1 MSKYYLLVF
10 SFLLFPFF
18 SFSQPDYNVDNIP
31 KELKE
36 SAGSVVRLDERTLE
50 VKSPAKAELNAK
62 FAITILHE
70 SHRSNA
76 IFRQTY
82 DDFTKL
88 SSIKIAIYDGRGKKL
103 HNISKKDIIDM
114 TNFSE
119 SALYASIRQKVYKP
133 DYYEYPFTIEYSYT
147 ETYNG
152 ILSFPT
158 YACITD
164 YDMSLEKGSFT
175 IKTTEDIIYQEY
187 NFNTEPDIN
196 VEDGQKVYKWEFK
209 NLKPIR
215 NEDYDLSLY
224 YLVPIIRSAPKNF
237 EMEGYSGTCD
247 SWRTFGNWIYNL
259 NSGRDILSS
268 KTVNE
273 VQELTKNLNTKR
285 EKTKAVYE
293 YMQARTRYVNITI
306 GIGGWQPFPALDV
319 DNNGYG
325 DCKALS
331 NYTYSLL
338 KAVGVESYYAI
349 IRAGA
354 NSREIIKDF
363 PTNQFNH
370 AIVCVPDD
378 NDTIWLECTSQRNAF
393 DYLGTFTDGRYALII
408 KSNDSK
414 LVRTPKLTA
423 NENYR
428 NRNATIKIDNDGNV
442 HADISKKYGG
452 IYYDN
457 VVYLTYLE
465 GKRRMDRVRDRIH
478 IKNFT
483 LSDAD
488 YRIEELKSSSPYVKE
503 DYPVYAKKYVQKLG
517 NRLLFSVN
525 FFNTI
530 IDVPSSINKQESD
543 IYMGHSLIK
552 TDSLEFIVPDGYYI
566 KSFPDNY
573 TVKSEFVEFYTN
585 YSLDGNT
592 LKYVRKQIIK
602 EGIYEANKYDEL
614 RSYLKKISTADKSK
628 VLLMP
633 EE

>member
-10 SFLLFPFF
+10 AFLLFPFF
-18 SFSQPDYNVDNIP
+18 SFSQSDYNVDNIP

-36 SAGSVVRLDERTLE
+36 NAGSVVRLDEMILE
-50 VKSPAKAELNAK
+50 VKSPSKAVLNAK

-88 SSIKIAIYDGRGKKL
+88 SSIKITIYDGNGKRV

-114 TNFSE
+114 TTFTE
-119 SALYASIRQKVYKP
+119 SALYASIRQKVYHP

-147 ETYNG
+147 ETYDG

-164 YDMSLEKGSFT
+164 YDMSVEKGSFT

-196 VEDGQKVYKWEFK
+196 VNDGQKVYKWEFN

-237 EMEGYSGTCD
+237 EMEGYFGTCE
-247 SWRTFGNWIYNL
+247 SWKTFGNWIYNL
-259 NSGRDILSS
+259 NSGRDILSA
-268 KTVNE
+268 KTINE
-273 VQELTKNLNTKR
+273 VQELTKNLSTRR

-293 YMQARTRYVNITI
+293 YMQSRTRYVNITI
-306 GIGGWQPFPALDV
+306 GIGGWQPFPAIDV

-338 KAVGVESYYAI
+338 KAVGIESYYTI
-349 IRAGA
+349 INAGA

-408 KSNDSK
+408 KSNASE
-414 LVRTPKLTA
+414 LVRTPSLTA
-423 NENYR
+423 KDNYR
-428 NRNATIKIDNDGNV
+428 NRKAIINIDNEGNV
-442 HADISKKYGG
+442 QADIFKNYGG

-457 VVYLTYLE
+457 NLVISYLE
-465 GKRRMDRVRDRIH
+465 GKRRMDIVRDRIH

-488 YRIEELKSSSPYVKE
+488 YRIEEVKSSSPHIIE
-503 DYPVYAKKYVQKLG
+503 EYPVYAKKYVEKLG

-525 FFNTI
+525 FFNTV

-543 IYMGHSLIK
+543 IYMGHSLLK
-552 TDSLEFIVPDGYYI
+552 TDSLEFIIPDNYYV
-566 KSFPDNY
+566 KSFPDND
-573 TVKSEFVEFYTN
+573 TIRSEFGEFCTN

-592 LKYVRKQIIK
+592 LKYVRKQIVY
-602 EGIYEANKYDEL
+602 EGIYKADKYDEL
-614 RSYLKKISTADKSK
+614 RSYLKEISTADKSK
-628 VLLMP
+628 VLVMP
-633 EE
+633 KD

>member
-10 SFLLFPFF
+10 AFLLFPFF
-18 SFSQPDYNVDNIP
+18 SFSQSDYNVDNIP

-36 SAGSVVRLDERTLE
+36 NAGSVVRLDEMILE
-50 VKSPAKAELNAK
+50 VKSPSKAVLNAK

-88 SSIKIAIYDGRGKKL
+88 SSIKITIYDGKGKRV

-114 TNFSE
+114 TSFTE
-119 SALYASIRQKVYKP
+119 SALYASIRQKVYQP

-147 ETYNG
+147 ETYDG

-196 VEDGQKVYKWEFK
+196 VNDGQKVYKWEFN
-209 NLKPIR
+209 NLKAIR

-237 EMEGYSGTCD
+237 EMEGYFGTCE
-247 SWRTFGNWIYNL
+247 SWKTFGNWIYNL
-259 NSGRDILSS
+259 NSGRDILSA
-268 KTVNE
+268 KTINE
-273 VQELTKNLNTKR
+273 VQELTKDLNTKR

-293 YMQARTRYVNITI
+293 YMQSRTRYVNITI
-306 GIGGWQPFPALDV
+306 GIGGWQPFPAIDV

-338 KAVGVESYYAI
+338 KAVGVESYYTI
-349 IRAGA
+349 INAGA

-408 KSNDSK
+408 KSNASE
-414 LVRTPKLTA
+414 LVKTPNLTA
-423 NENYR
+423 KDNYR
-428 NRNATIKIDNDGNV
+428 NRKAIINIDNEGNV
-442 HADISKKYGG
+442 QADIFKNYGG

-457 VVYLTYLE
+457 NLVISYLE
-465 GKRRMDRVRDRIH
+465 GKRRMDIVRDRIH

-488 YRIEELKSSSPYVKE
+488 YRIEEVKSSSPHIIE
-503 DYPVYAKKYVQKLG
+503 QYPVYAKKYVEKLG

-525 FFNTI
+525 FFNTV

-543 IYMGHSLIK
+543 IYMGHSLLK
-552 TDSLEFIVPDGYYI
+552 TDSLEFIIPDNYYI
-566 KSFPDNY
+566 KSFPDND
-573 TVKSEFVEFYTN
+573 TIRSEFGEFCTN

-592 LKYVRKQIIK
+592 LKYVRKQIIS
-602 EGIYEANKYDEL
+602 EGIYKADKYDEL
-614 RSYLKKISTADKSK
+614 RSYLKEISTADKSK
-628 VLLMP
+628 VLVMP
-633 EE
+633 KD